1 MINQHPLSWPPGWK
15 RTQAPVWSK
24 FKTNP
29 EKATKH
35 LLAEIE
41 RLGGRGVVIS
51 SNAQYRAD
59 GMPYARQGYIAD
71 TGVAVYFKRKGRDV
85 VFACDTYGHI
95 HENIHAI
102 GLTIEALRTM
112 ERHGAAELLDRAF
125 TGFEALPAPGA
136 SKHWRDV
143 LGMAADVGAPK
154 AAQLEAV
161 RNLYRALASKHHPDR
176 GGSHERMAEINRAWE
191 QAQEEL
197 GNADPS

>member
-1 MINQHPLSWPPGWK
+1 MINQYPLSWPPGWK
-15 RTQAPVWSK
+15 RTQSPVWSK

-29 EKATKH
+29 EKAIKH
-35 LLAEIE
+35 MLAEIE
-41 RLGGRGVVIS
+41 RLGGRDVVIS
-51 SNAQYRAD
+51 SNAQYRQD
-59 GMPYARQGYIAD
+59 GMPYARQGHISD
-71 TGVAVYFKRKGRDV
+71 TGVAVYFARKGRDV

-143 LGMAADVGAPK
+143 LGCDPQLKFSPNHQQIDV
-154 AAQLEAV
+154 V
-161 RNLYRALASKHHPDR
+161 RERYRALASKNHPDR
-176 GGSHERMAEINRAWE
+176 GGSHERMAEINRAWAE
-191 QAQEEL
+191 AQKEL
-197 GNADPS
+197 T